1 MNATVKIAI
10 ISLLAL
16 LSLALLFLVS
26 NPLAASVP
34 VLLLWI
40 AALAFVGSGGGGGGS
55 GSVQELLGKL
65 TDVIEDER
73 NQMPPMPVNSDE
85 TIRAIYQV
93 ADRYVKRNQEQLN
106 ITGQVVLLAE
116 RVKDGNLG
124 CRLDAKSKDATLSTL
139 VDSVNAMIDSLSDR
153 VGALLDTFEAYG
165 KGEFDKTISLEGAD
179 AQMRKVLEGANAL
192 GQSLAAMNNKNKES
206 AREIEER
213 AQGLSS
219 AIGKL
224 RNETIRDAD
233 AIVGSLTEK
242 INDASHKENDLADR
256 LIQLSHDA
264 DQVKEVLRVI
274 GDIADQTNLLALN
287 AAIEAARAGEHGRGF
302 AVVADEVRK
311 LAERTQKSLTETNAS
326 IGVVVQAIGDSS
338 DAMTRNAEEMEGL
351 VSEVEAVRSK
361 MGEVLTT
368 LNDLSS

>member
-1 MNATVKIAI
+1 MNATVKIAL
-10 ISLLAL
+10 ISVLAMAT
-16 LSLALLFLVS
+16 LALLFLVK
-26 NPLAASVP
+26 NPLVASVG
-34 VLLLWI
+34 VMILWI
-40 AALAFVGSGGGGGGS
+40 AALAFSGGGSS
-55 GSVQELLGKL
+55 GSATGGFEPLKHLA
-65 TDVIEDER
+65 DVIEDKR
-73 NQMPPMPVNSDE
+73 NRMPALSPNADAL
-85 TIRAIYQV
+85 TRAVYEV
-93 ADRYVKRNQEQLN
+93 ADRYVQKNQEQMM

-116 RVKDGNLG
+116 RVKDGRLD
-124 CRLDAKSKDATLSTL
+124 CRLSNQCKDATLSTL
-139 VDSVNAMIDSLSDR
+139 TNSVNAMIETL
-153 VGALLDTFEAYG
+153 GGHINALLSTFEAFG
-165 KGEFDKTISLEGAD
+165 RGDFEKAVSIDGVD
-179 AQMRKVLEGANAL
+179 AEMKKVLEGVNAL
-192 GQSLAAMNNKNKES
+192 GSALSAMDKKNQES

-213 AQGLSS
+213 AHGLSG

-224 RNETIRDAD
+224 RNETIREVDD
-233 AIVGSLTEK
+233 IVGTLTEK

-338 DAMTRNAEEMEGL
+338 DAMTVNARDMESL
-351 VSEVEAVRSK
+351 VEEVESVRGK
-361 MGEVLTT
+361 MQEVLGT
-368 LNDLSS
+368 LNQLAA

>member
-1 MNATVKIAI
+1 MNPTLKIAL
-10 ISLLAL
+10 ISIAAL
-16 LSLALLFLVS
+16 GTLALLFLVK
-26 NPLAASVP
+26 NPLVASVG
-34 VLLLWI
+34 VMILWI
-40 AALAFVGSGGGGGGS
+40 AALAFSSGGSTASGGAFEPLKHLS
-55 GSVQELLGKL
+55 
-65 TDVIEDER
+65 DVIEDKR
-73 NQMPPMPVNSDE
+73 NRMPAIGPNADAF
-85 TIRAIYQV
+85 TRAVYEV
-93 ADRYVKRNQEQLN
+93 AERYVQKNQEQMM

-116 RVKDGNLG
+116 RVKDGRLD
-124 CRLDAKSKDATLSTL
+124 CRLKNQSSDATLSTL
-139 VDSVNAMIDSLSDR
+139 TNSVNAMIDTLSKHIS
-153 VGALLDTFEAYG
+153 ALLESFEAFG
-165 KGEFDKTISLEGAD
+165 RGDFSKSVKTVGVD
-179 AQMRKVLEGANAL
+179 AEMKKVLEGVNAL
-192 GQSLAAMNNKNKES
+192 GSALSAMNQKNHES

-213 AQGLSS
+213 AQGLSQ

-224 RNETIRDAD
+224 RNETISEVDE
-233 AIVGSLTEK
+233 IVATLTEK

-338 DAMTRNAEEMEGL
+338 DAMTLNAKDMESL
-351 VSEVEAVRSK
+351 VEEVEAVRGK
-361 MGEVLTT
+361 MQEVLTT
-368 LNDLSS
+368 LNQLAA